1 MLGLPA
7 DPLAPDEWLS
17 GERVRRELGRR
28 PACQDVPAGLL
39 KAAVP

>member
-7 DPLAPDEWLS
+7 DPLAPDKWLS
-17 GERVRRELGRR
+17 GEHARREPGRR
-28 PACQDVPAGLL
+28 PARQDVPAGLL